1 MEKKCVG
8 IVASRQDEQAMYVM
22 KAVERAGGL
31 PWLLETAAV
40 PEARTLTYDR
50 GALLYE
56 GERLDA
62 LRCVY
67 LRTIHTGVPSTD
79 PEQFSRRNFDIWQ
92 EMYIAERERQ
102 SLIASVLE
110 ILEEQGTRMI
120 NPMASVRLHELK
132 LHQLARL
139 KAQGIPVPESLATSD
154 HSALLAFVER
164 HPRVIYKPL
173 GGGAMVRRLS
183 SADLQPERLG
193 LLAHCPVLFQE
204 EILGEEFRAYVLNG
218 EPVAAFSLP
227 TEGLVDAREAVDQAR
242 PTVISEEAWALCVR
256 AASVLGLS
264 WTAVDMRRQADG
276 RFVVFECNPTPAISY
291 FDDPVEGVL
300 IKRLAAFL
308 VEQAAI

>member
-1 MEKKCVG
+1 MIRKRVG
-8 IVASRQDEQAMYVM
+8 IVASRQDEQAMYVAR
-22 KAVERAGGL
+22 AVERAGGD

-40 PEARTLTYDR
+40 PESRTLTYDR
-50 GALLYE
+50 GALCYE

-67 LRTIHTGVPSTD
+67 LRTIHTGAPSTD
-79 PEQFSRRNFDIWQ
+79 PAQFSRRNFDIWQ

-102 SLIASVLE
+102 SLIASILE
-110 ILEEQGTRMI
+110 ILQEQGTRMI

-139 KAQGIPVPESLATSD
+139 KAQDIPVPESLATSD
-154 HSALLAFVER
+154 PSALLAFVER
-164 HPRVIYKPL
+164 HASVIYKPL
-173 GGGAMVRRLS
+173 SGGATVRRLLPS
-183 SADLQPERLG
+183 DLQPERLG

-204 EILGEEFRAYVLNG
+204 EIQGDEFRAYVLDG

-227 TEGLVDAREAVDQAR
+227 TAGLVDAREAVEQAR
-242 PTVISEEAWALCVR
+242 PAEISDEAWDLCVR
-256 AASVLGLS
+256 AAAALGLS

-291 FDDPVEGVL
+291 FDDPEEGVL
-300 IKRLAAFL
+300 IKRLSAFL
-308 VEQAAI
+308 VKQAEA